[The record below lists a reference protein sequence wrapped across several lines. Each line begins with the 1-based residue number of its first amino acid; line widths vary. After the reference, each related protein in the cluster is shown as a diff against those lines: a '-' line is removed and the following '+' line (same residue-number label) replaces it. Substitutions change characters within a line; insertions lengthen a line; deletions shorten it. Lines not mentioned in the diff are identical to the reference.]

1 MHQIPKSNYSN
12 LWNFEIWSLF
22 ILLFDIFFLFRNG
35 NNLLLGTITMTEIP
49 ILEFE
54 NVDTYY
60 GNIQVLYDINI
71 KVYKGELVCLLG
83 GNASGKST
91 TLKTILGVCKVKKGL
106 VKLRG
111 ERIDNKPTKQIISR
125 GVAIVP
131 ENRRIFP
138 RMTVLENLELG
149 AYLRTDNEQIKKDI
163 ENIFELFP
171 RLKER
176 TNQAGITLSGGE
188 QQMLAMGRALLSN
201 PEILLMDEPSMGLSP
216 ILVDQQFE
224 LIQKVNQKGTTIF
237 MVEQNANMALSIAD
251 RGYVLQTGS
260 IVLADTAKNL
270 LCNEMMQEAYLGG
283 TDVCEIPL

>member
-1 MHQIPKSNYSN
+1 MNQ
-12 LWNFEIWSLF
+12 E
-22 ILLFDIFFLFRNG
+22 
-35 NNLLLGTITMTEIP
+35 P
-49 ILEFE
+49 ILEFK

-60 GNIQVLYDINI
+60 GNIQVLYDINLKI
-71 KVYKGELVCLLG
+71 HKGELVCLLG

-91 TLKTILGVCKVKKGL
+91 TLKTILGVCKVKKGE
-106 VKLRG
+106 VKLNG
-111 ERIDNKPTKQIISR
+111 ERINGKPTKQIISK

-149 AYLRTDNEQIKKDI
+149 AYLRKDPEAVKKDM
-163 ENIFELFP
+163 EKMFELFP

-176 TNQAGITLSGGE
+176 THQAGITLSGGE

-201 PEILLMDEPSMGLSP
+201 PDVLLMDEPSMGLSP
-216 ILVDQQFE
+216 LLVDQQFE
-224 LIQKVNQKGTTIF
+224 LIQKVNQQGTTIF

-260 IVLADTAKNL
+260 IVLSDTAENL
-270 LCNEMMQEAYLGG
+270 LCNQMMQEAYLGG
-283 TDVCEIPL
+283 ADVCETPL

>member
-1 MHQIPKSNYSN
+1 MDK
-12 LWNFEIWSLF
+12 
-22 ILLFDIFFLFRNG
+22 
-35 NNLLLGTITMTEIP
+35 TP

-60 GNIQVLYDINI
+60 GNIQVLYDINLR
-71 KVYKGELVCLLG
+71 VYPGELVCLLG

-91 TLKTILGVCKVKKGL
+91 TLKTILGACKIKNGIL
-106 VKLRG
+106 KLKG
-111 ERIDNKPTKQIISR
+111 ERINGKPTKFIISK

-149 AYLRTDNEQIKKDI
+149 AYLRKNKNDVKKDL
-163 ENIFELFP
+163 EKVFELFP
-171 RLKER
+171 KLKER
-176 TNQAGITLSGGE
+176 INQAGITLSGGE

-201 PEILLMDEPSMGLSP
+201 PDILLMDEPSMGLSP
-216 ILVDQQFE
+216 MLVDQQFE
-224 LIQKVNQKGTTIF
+224 LIQQVNQQGTTIF
-237 MVEQNANMALSIAD
+237 MVEQNANMALTIAD

-260 IVLADTAKNL
+260 IVLADTAQNL

-283 TDVCEIPL
+283 QDSCSF

>member
-1 MHQIPKSNYSN
+1 MPQ
-12 LWNFEIWSLF
+12 
-22 ILLFDIFFLFRNG
+22 
-35 NNLLLGTITMTEIP
+35 TP
-49 ILEFE
+49 ILEFK

-71 KVYKGELVCLLG
+71 EVFRGELVCLLG

-91 TLKTILGVCKVKKGL
+91 TLKTVLGACKVKRGS
-106 VKLRG
+106 VKLNG
-111 ERIDNKPTKQIISR
+111 ERVDNKPTKQIIAK

-138 RMTVLENLELG
+138 RMSVLENLELG
-149 AYLRTDNEQIKKDI
+149 AYLRKDNDQVKKDI
-163 ENIFELFP
+163 EKVFELFP

-176 TNQAGITLSGGE
+176 INQAGITLSGGE

-201 PEILLMDEPSMGLSP
+201 PDILLMDEPSMGLSP
-216 ILVDQQFE
+216 LLVDQQFE
-224 LIQKVNQKGTTIF
+224 LIQKVNRQGTTIF

-260 IVLADTAKNL
+260 IVLTDTAPNL
-270 LCNEMMQEAYLGG
+270 LCNEMMQAAYLGG
-283 TDVCEIPL
+283 AGVCEISV

>member
-1 MHQIPKSNYSN
+1 
-12 LWNFEIWSLF
+12 
-22 ILLFDIFFLFRNG
+22 
-35 NNLLLGTITMTEIP
+35 MTETP
-49 ILEFE
+49 ILEFK

-60 GNIQVLYDINI
+60 GSIQVLYDINLT
-71 KVYKGELVCLLG
+71 VNKGELVCLLG

-91 TLKTILGVCKVKKGL
+91 TLKTVIGICKIKKGD
-106 VKLRG
+106 VKLNG
-111 ERIDNKPTKQIISR
+111 ERINGKPTKHIIAK

-138 RMTVLENLELG
+138 RMTVLENLEMG
-149 AYLRTDNEQIKKDI
+149 AYLRKDTAKVKEDI
-163 ENIFELFP
+163 EHMFELFP

-176 TNQAGITLSGGE
+176 INQAGVTLSGGE

-201 PEILLMDEPSMGLSP
+201 PDILLMDEPSMGLSP

-224 LIQKVNQKGTTIF
+224 LIQKVNQQGTAVF

-260 IVLADTAKNL
+260 IVLTDTAEKL

-283 TDVCEIPL
+283 RDTC

>member
-1 MHQIPKSNYSN
+1 MIEP
-12 LWNFEIWSLF
+12 
-22 ILLFDIFFLFRNG
+22 
-35 NNLLLGTITMTEIP
+35 P
-49 ILEFE
+49 ILEFK

-60 GNIQVLYDINI
+60 GNIQVLYDINLEI
-71 KVYKGELVCLLG
+71 YKGELVCLLG

-91 TLKTILGVCKVKKGL
+91 TLKTILGVCKVKRGA
-106 VKLRG
+106 VKLNG
-111 ERIDNKPTKQIISR
+111 ERIDTQATKKIIGK

-149 AYLRTDNEQIKKDI
+149 AYLRTDKDQIKNDMEK
-163 ENIFELFP
+163 IFELFP

-176 TNQAGITLSGGE
+176 INQAGITLSGGE

-201 PEILLMDEPSMGLSP
+201 PDVLLMDEPSMGLSP
-216 ILVDQQFE
+216 LLVDQQFE
-224 LIQKVNQKGTTIF
+224 LIQKVNRQGTTIF

-260 IVLADTAKNL
+260 IVLSDSASNL
-270 LCNEMMQEAYLGG
+270 LCNEMMQQAYLGG
-283 TDVCEIPL
+283 ADVCQTTV

>member
-1 MHQIPKSNYSN
+1 MNQV
-12 LWNFEIWSLF
+12 
-22 ILLFDIFFLFRNG
+22 
-35 NNLLLGTITMTEIP
+35 P
-49 ILEFE
+49 ILEFK

-71 KVYKGELVCLLG
+71 KIYAGELVCLLG

-91 TLKTILGVCKVKKGL
+91 TLKTILGVCKVKRGE
-106 VKLRG
+106 VKLNG
-111 ERIDNKPTKQIISR
+111 ERIDSLATKKIIGK

-149 AYLRTDNEQIKKDI
+149 AYLRTDKDQIKNDI
-163 ENIFELFP
+163 GKIFELFP

-201 PEILLMDEPSMGLSP
+201 PAILLMDEPSMGLSP
-216 ILVDQQFE
+216 LLVDQQFE
-224 LIQKVNQKGTTIF
+224 LIRKVNQQGTTIF

-260 IVLADTAKNL
+260 IVLSDNAGNL
-270 LCNEMMQEAYLGG
+270 LCNQMMQEAYLGG
-283 TDVCEIPL
+283 SDVCETPL

>member
-1 MHQIPKSNYSN
+1 MAQ
-12 LWNFEIWSLF
+12 
-22 ILLFDIFFLFRNG
+22 
-35 NNLLLGTITMTEIP
+35 TP
-49 ILEFE
+49 ILEFK

-71 KVYKGELVCLLG
+71 TINRGELVCLLG

-91 TLKTILGVCKVKKGL
+91 TLKTILGVCRVKKGS
-106 VKLRG
+106 VKLNG
-111 ERIDNKPTKQIISR
+111 ERIDGKPTRHIISK

-149 AYLRTDNEQIKKDI
+149 AYLRKDKEEIKRDI
-163 ENIFELFP
+163 IKIFELFP

-176 TNQAGITLSGGE
+176 INQAGITLSGGE

-201 PEILLMDEPSMGLSP
+201 PDILLMDEPSMGLSP
-216 ILVDQQFE
+216 MLVDQQFE
-224 LIQKVNQKGTTIF
+224 LIQKVNRQGTTIF
-237 MVEQNANMALSIAD
+237 MVEQNANMALSIAN

-260 IVLADTAKNL
+260 IVLSDSAQNL
-270 LCNEMMQEAYLGG
+270 LCNQMMQEAYLGG
-283 TDVCEIPL
+283 ADVCETPL

>member
-1 MHQIPKSNYSN
+1 MPQ
-12 LWNFEIWSLF
+12 
-22 ILLFDIFFLFRNG
+22 
-35 NNLLLGTITMTEIP
+35 TP
-49 ILEFE
+49 ILEFK

-71 KVYKGELVCLLG
+71 EVFRGELVCLLG

-91 TLKTILGVCKVKKGL
+91 TLKTVLGACKVKRGS
-106 VKLRG
+106 VKLNG
-111 ERIDNKPTKQIISR
+111 ERVDNKPTKQIIAK

-138 RMTVLENLELG
+138 RMSVLENLELG
-149 AYLRTDNEQIKKDI
+149 AYLRKDNDQVKKDI
-163 ENIFELFP
+163 EKVFELFP

-176 TNQAGITLSGGE
+176 INQAGITLSGGE

-201 PEILLMDEPSMGLSP
+201 PDILLMDEPSMGLSP
-216 ILVDQQFE
+216 LLVDQQFE
-224 LIQKVNQKGTTIF
+224 LIQKVNRQGTTIF

-260 IVLADTAKNL
+260 IVLTDTAPNL
-270 LCNEMMQEAYLGG
+270 LCNEMMQAAYLGG
-283 TDVCEIPL
+283 ADVCEISV

>member
-1 MHQIPKSNYSN
+1 MPQ
-12 LWNFEIWSLF
+12 
-22 ILLFDIFFLFRNG
+22 
-35 NNLLLGTITMTEIP
+35 TP
-49 ILEFE
+49 ILEFK

-71 KVYKGELVCLLG
+71 EVFRGELVCLLG

-91 TLKTILGVCKVKKGL
+91 TLKTILGVCKVKRGSVNL
-106 VKLRG
+106 NG
-111 ERIDNKPTKQIISR
+111 ERVDNKPTKQIIAK
-125 GVAIVP
+125 GVSIVP

-149 AYLRTDNEQIKKDI
+149 AYLRKDNDQVKKDI
-163 ENIFELFP
+163 EKVLELFP

-176 TNQAGITLSGGE
+176 ISQAGITLSGGE

-201 PEILLMDEPSMGLSP
+201 PDILLMDEPSMGLSP
-216 ILVDQQFE
+216 LLVDQQFE
-224 LIQKVNQKGTTIF
+224 LIQKVNRQGTTIF

-260 IVLADTAKNL
+260 IVLTDTAQNL
-270 LCNEMMQEAYLGG
+270 LCNEMMQAAYLGG
-283 TDVCEIPL
+283 AEVCEFLE

>member
-1 MHQIPKSNYSN
+1 MA
-12 LWNFEIWSLF
+12 
-22 ILLFDIFFLFRNG
+22 D
-35 NNLLLGTITMTEIP
+35 TP

-60 GNIQVLYDINI
+60 GNIQVLYDINL
-71 KVYKGELVCLLG
+71 KVYSGELVCLLG

-91 TLKTILGVCKVKKGL
+91 TLKTILGACKIKKGVL
-106 VKLRG
+106 KLNG
-111 ERIDNKPTKQIISR
+111 ERIDGKPTKFIISK

-138 RMTVLENLELG
+138 QMTVLENLEMG
-149 AYLRTDNEQIKKDI
+149 AYLRKDTGKVKKDL
-163 ENIFELFP
+163 ENVYALFP
-171 RLKER
+171 KLKER
-176 TNQAGITLSGGE
+176 INQAGITLSGGE

-201 PEILLMDEPSMGLSP
+201 PDILLMDEPSMGLSP
-216 ILVDQQFE
+216 LLVDQQFE
-224 LIQKVNQKGTTIF
+224 LIQRVNNQGTTIF

-260 IVLADTAKNL
+260 IVLSDTAQNL

-283 TDVCEIPL
+283 QDSCAF